1 MVLDNIEGSLSMEIE
16 LDEDMVQTD
25 ELPTNDFNN
34 IIGFIEDI
42 VIGDSFQ
49 VKTY

>member
-1 MVLDNIEGSLSMEIE
+1 MVLDNIENSLSMEIE

-25 ELPTNDFNN
+25 GSPTNDFNN

-42 VIGDSFQ
+42 VISDSFQ